1 VTDDRLREAERVFR
15 ESGAVADEA
24 RLLLERVRA
33 GLLAPERLALAAE
46 LRYEA
51 AVIANG
57 GPTDPRSH
65 SLTEVV
71 GSLER
76 FGKQVGVRAALV
88 VARRNRDLRAP
99 SPATETCLAGV
110 EAWLDCPCARHADAL
125 RPFLRGT
132 ADREALWA
140 VHAVLAGEGVAL
152 ELAEAL
158 QGYTPSEP
166 EAASVAAIRRTLVR
180 WALAPHEP
188 ASRVAGSPG
197 AALDLRVGR
206 DGSDATLRVLHA
218 AGSVTIGENPEGGI
232 QLGMLAFGCHVTI
245 GREGGFFEL
254 TDFASPG
261 LVYLNDG
268 RPERRRLATGDVIG
282 LRHFWLD
289 VRVLDAPLDG
299 DVQRVIDEAAR
310 LRARTGDPARL
321 VPAATAGNLAA
332 MLAVTQAGVGF
343 RLAPDWNG
351 WWNTL
356 RDVPPSAAREAV
368 LRLAREG
375 FPVRTLGGLPEAL
388 GSALGAGGHPDEV
401 RAAVADALARWA
413 IGPAPPSPT

>member
-1 VTDDRLREAERVFR
+1 MTDDRLREAERVFR
-15 ESGAVADEA
+15 ETGAVADEA

-33 GLLAPERLALAAE
+33 GMLAPERLALAAE
-46 LRYEA
+46 LRHEA

-57 GPTDPRSH
+57 GPAGPRSH

-88 VARRNRDLRAP
+88 VARRNANLRAP
-99 SPATETCLAGV
+99 GQATEACLAGI
-110 EAWLDCPCARHADAL
+110 EAWLDCPCSAHADAL

-140 VHAVLAGEGVAL
+140 VHAVLAGEGVAF
-152 ELAEAL
+152 ELADAL
-158 QGYTPSEP
+158 EGYTPSEP
-166 EAASVAAIRRTLVR
+166 EAASVAAIRRTLVT
-180 WALAPHEP
+180 WALAPHVP
-188 ASRVAGSPG
+188 AARAGGSPG
-197 AALDLRVGR
+197 VALDLRIGR
-206 DGSDATLRVLHA
+206 DGSEATLRVIHA
-218 AGSVTIGENPEGGI
+218 ARSLTIGENPVGGI
-232 QLGMLAFGCHVTI
+232 QLGMLAFGCHVSI
-245 GREGGFFEL
+245 LREGGFFEL
-254 TDFASPG
+254 TDFASPA

-310 LRARTGDPARL
+310 LRSRPGDPARL

-332 MLAVTQAGVGF
+332 MLAATQAGVGF

-375 FPVRTLGGLPEAL
+375 FPVRALGGLPEAL
-388 GSALGAGGHPDEV
+388 GSALEAGAHPDEV

-413 IGPAPPSPT
+413 TGLPPG